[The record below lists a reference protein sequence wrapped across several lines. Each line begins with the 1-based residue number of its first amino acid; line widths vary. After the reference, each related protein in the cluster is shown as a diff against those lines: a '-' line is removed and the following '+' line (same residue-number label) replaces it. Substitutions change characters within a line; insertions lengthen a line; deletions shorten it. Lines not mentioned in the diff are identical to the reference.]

1 MRRSSRIWLA
11 TASVLLGLVF
21 LFPLWRISL
30 LAPQYPEGLGLLIG
44 VSDITG
50 MKTPH
55 DLQKINGL
63 NHYIGMKSIEPDSIK
78 ELKFMPAFVIV
89 MMVAGLIVG
98 ATGNRP
104 LLYVWIAVFLLGAV
118 AGLVDFWLW
127 GYDYGHNLDPTAAIK
142 VPGMSYQPPL
152 IGSKKLLNFT
162 ATAWPGIGGLAAMI
176 SVSIGVFVSV
186 GEFRRGR
193 KSKVAA

>member
-1 MRRSSRIWLA
+1 M
-11 TASVLLGLVF
+11 LLGLVF
-21 LFPLWRISL
+21 LFPLWRIAL
-30 LAPQYPEGLGLLIG
+30 EAPQYPEGIGLLIG

-63 NHYIGMKSIEPDSIK
+63 NHYIGMKAIEPDSIK
-78 ELKFMPAFVIV
+78 ELKFMPAFVIA

-142 VPGMSYQPPL
+142 VPGMTYQPPM

-162 ATAWPGIGGLAAMI
+162 AAAWPGIGGLAAMV
-176 SVSIGVFVSV
+176 SVSIGVLVSAK
-186 GEFRRGR
+186 EFRRGR